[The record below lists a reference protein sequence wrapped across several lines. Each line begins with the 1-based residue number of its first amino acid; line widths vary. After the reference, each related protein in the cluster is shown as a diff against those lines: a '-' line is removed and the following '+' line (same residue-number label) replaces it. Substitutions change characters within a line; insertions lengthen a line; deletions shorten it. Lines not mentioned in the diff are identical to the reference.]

1 MDASPKKQPVSLA
14 NQPPATMLAGP
25 KLANVGQ
32 PVGPAADSHGSTASP
47 PEHFIPCR
55 QAELVELLC
64 AEPGLTGGERDGL
77 RRLAERLSATLHF
90 EYHEQLG
97 ALKSDYASFDPD
109 ADTVPLFPPDASER
123 QQQLGDLFERFTWLL
138 ERANFTRL
146 PQEALAEALAGHSH
160 WGINLEVDFNV
171 FDRLEIYYRGEA
183 VERREHRSWKTLFK
197 VQTEQVPAFERLVV
211 ILKLRENLRTRGVV
225 DTEDVHVKLFKD
237 IPKMD
242 LEMLLPGTRVKMSLV
257 DRTKIVL
264 PTLSGL
270 SLTAWKLISGAVAVA
285 AGGMYNGLALCGLV
299 GGSIGYG
306 LRSFHGYLQTKQRY
320 QLSLTESL
328 YYQNLDNNAGV
339 LMRLLDE
346 AEEQENREA
355 LLAWFFLWHAAPAN
369 GFTADEL
376 DRHIE
381 AFLVDKLKRPV
392 DFEVDDALVKLVR
405 FRLVETL
412 TDGRLRA
419 AGPLDALRTLDA
431 SWHTLGSR
439 RAA

>member
-1 MDASPKKQPVSLA
+1 MDAPNRVLPSSPALRTITDELA
-14 NQPPATMLAGP
+14 EP
-25 KLANVGQ
+25 KLAA
-32 PVGPAADSHGSTASP
+32 GPSASP

-55 QAELVELLC
+55 QADLIELLC
-64 AEPGLTGGERDGL
+64 AEQGLSAGEREAI
-77 RRLAERLSATLHF
+77 RRLADRLSATLHL
-90 EYHEQLG
+90 EYHAELG
-97 ALKSDYASFDPD
+97 ALKADYAPFDPD
-109 ADTVPLFPPDASER
+109 TDTVSLFPPTTGER
-123 QQQLGDLFERFTWLL
+123 QDQLDDLFRRFAWLL
-138 ERANFTRL
+138 QRANFTRL
-146 PQEALAEALAGHSH
+146 PQAALAEALAGHTH

-183 VERREHRSWKTLFK
+183 VQQRERRGWSTRFQ
-197 VQTEQVPAFERLVV
+197 VRTEDVPAFERLVV
-211 ILKLRENLRTRGVV
+211 ILKLRANLRTRGVV

-237 IPKMD
+237 IPRMD
-242 LEMLLPGTRVKMSLV
+242 LEMLLPGTQVKMSLV

-270 SLTAWKLISGAVAVA
+270 SLTAWKLVTGAVAVA

-346 AEEQENREA
+346 AEEQENRET
-355 LLAWFFLWHAAPAN
+355 LLAWFFLWRKSAVVGLTPL
-369 GFTADEL
+369 EL
-376 DRHIE
+376 DRQIE
-381 AFLVDKLKRPV
+381 AFLVEKLGRAV
-392 DFEVDDALVKLVR
+392 DFEVDDALVKLIR
-405 FRLVETL
+405 FRLVEDL
-412 TDGRLRA
+412 PDGRLRA
-419 AGPLDALRTLDA
+419 AGPLDALHALDA
-431 SWHTLGSR
+431 SWSALGTPR